1 MKKEIFEKLFNEN
14 TKDGVTNIEVI
25 FGKVNDAINGA
36 IKSTKETMPKLED
49 LTSQAIGKATEQV
62 ISGLGIENV
71 KDVDGLKAYAKK
83 LNATT
88 DQTKET
94 LLRVEGERDKFKT
107 DFETL
112 ETTHNTMSTK
122 FTGLQNESKISGSGY
137 NMKYSNAI
145 KAEANSRVTDD
156 KDFAGALDD
165 MKKDYPEWLVKG
177 SGGGGDTGSGE
188 HIDIDDAEVERWK
201 KEAGVK

>member
-14 TKDGVTNIEVI
+14 TKDGVTNIEAI

-49 LTSQAIGKATEQV
+49 LTNQAIGKATEKV
-62 ISGLGIENV
+62 ISGLGIDNV

-88 DQTKET
+88 DETKET
-94 LLRVEGERDKFKT
+94 LLRVEGERDKFKS
-107 DFETL
+107 DFDTL
-112 ETTHNTMSTK
+112 DATHKTMSTQ
-122 FTGLQNESKISGSGY
+122 FTGLQNESKIIGSGY
-137 NMKYSNAI
+137 KVKYSNAV

-156 KDFAGALDD
+156 KDFATVLEE
-165 MKKDYPEWLVKG
+165 MKPEYPEWLDKG
-177 SGGGGDTGSGE
+177 SGGGGNTGSGE
-188 HIDIDDAEVERWK
+188 HVDIDDAEVERWK
-201 KEAGVK
+201 AEAGVK